1 MKRFLSLSMILVFAL
16 IAAGCE
22 SVSDDPTSPTSG
34 DPALQVVDLDSPTG
48 GFTETDEAPLFDEPE
63 TFMAI
68 EEGEGQDCD
77 YQDPLCNEEHVRN
90 MEERHGVRIYRLRA
104 LWGRMVAAV
113 DDSSVTDDC
122 CVVDWS
128 GGMILKG
135 GVIVIE
141 RVLKFEADDEIVR
154 TGPNTIR
161 WKSLTCP
168 HVDGIQVRLIVP
180 PVPDPDSTTA
190 QPGTDD
196 GEIPEPTLT
205 IVAGPYERTFTLDEL
220 EALKLMEP
228 VDRCNNYMAIASHRI
243 LPGCPNGYL
252 LGRWNNVEE
261 PDTLYNEDTGK
272 IRGIL
277 LGHFRGIWVSERG
290 WAVGHVR
297 GIYGVNS
304 AGEHKFFG
312 KYINPKGEFMGI
324 ISGDYG
330 LNPTFTD
337 GPLDTDLGWFEG
349 LWYGR
354 NHGVKGRLK
363 GEWVTFEG
371 QGYFKGI
378 WDMLCNER
386 M

>member
-1 MKRFLSLSMILVFAL
+1 MKRFITLSMILVFAL

-68 EEGEGQDCD
+68 EEGEGEDCN
-77 YQDPLCNEEHVRN
+77 YEDPLRNEERVRE
-90 MEERHGVRIYRLRA
+90 MERRHGVRIYRFRA
-104 LWGRMVAAV
+104 LWGRMVRAV
-113 DDSSVTDDC
+113 VDTEDTDC

-128 GGMILKG
+128 GGMKLEG

-141 RVLKFEADDEIVR
+141 RVIKFDANDEIAR

-161 WKSLTCP
+161 WKSYTCP

-180 PVPDPDSTTA
+180 PPPAPDSTTVKPA
-190 QPGTDD
+190 P
-196 GEIPEPTLT
+196 PEPTLT

-220 EALKLMEP
+220 EALELIEP
-228 VDRCNNYMAIASHRI
+228 VDRCNNYMAIGSHRV
-243 LPGCPNGYL
+243 LPGCPSGYL
-252 LGRWNNVEE
+252 LGKWNDAEE
-261 PDTLYNEDTGK
+261 PDTLYNEETGEM
-272 IRGIL
+272 RGIL
-277 LGHFRGIWVSERG
+277 LGYYKGIWVSERG
-290 WAVGHVR
+290 WAVGHLR

-312 KYINPKGEFMGI
+312 KYVNPKGEFMGI
-324 ISGDYG
+324 LSGDYG
-330 LNPTFTD
+330 INPTFAD
-337 GPLDTDLGWFEG
+337 GPLDSDIGWFEG

-363 GEWVTFEG
+363 GEWVTSAG

-378 WDMLCNER
+378 WAMLCNDR